1 MQKTLQSRINM
12 KEKAKIKVETRER
25 RDTKRHVKRG
35 RKEGE
40 TAAGS
45 DDSVERKQP
54 PRRRVVSAKTDE
66 VSAAKDGNKTGKTN
80 PKTVKDTRA
89 ATEPQ
94 REKEPVQRGRG
105 IPQQLRRRVR
115 KAAVSSSSMLQTEA
129 EGADPNAGLRRSKRI
144 ASRK

>member
-1 MQKTLQSRINM
+1 M
-12 KEKAKIKVETRER
+12 KEKAEIKVEIGER
-25 RDTKRHVKRG
+25 QDTKNHVKRG

-45 DDSVERKQP
+45 DDTVERKQP
-54 PRRRVVSAKTDE
+54 ARRRVASAKTDE
-66 VSAAKDGNKTGKTN
+66 LITAKDANKTGKTN

-89 ATEPQ
+89 TREPK

-105 IPQQLRRRVR
+105 SPQQPRRRVR
-115 KAAVSSSSMLQTEA
+115 KAPVRSSSMLQTEA
-129 EGADPNAGLRRSKRI
+129 ERADPNAGLRRSKRI

>member
-1 MQKTLQSRINM
+1 MEIG
-12 KEKAKIKVETRER
+12 ER
-25 RDTKRHVKRG
+25 RDTKNHVKRG
-35 RKEGE
+35 CKEGE

-54 PRRRVVSAKTDE
+54 SRRRVASGKTDKL
-66 VSAAKDGNKTGKTN
+66 SATKDANKTGKTN

-89 ATEPQ
+89 AREQQ
-94 REKEPVQRGRG
+94 REKEPVQQGRG
-105 IPQQLRRRVR
+105 TPQQPRRRVR
-115 KAAVSSSSMLQTEA
+115 KAPVSSSSMLQTEA

>member
-1 MQKTLQSRINM
+1 M
-12 KEKAKIKVETRER
+12 KEKAKIKVEIGER
-25 RDTKRHVKRG
+25 QDTKNHVKRG
-35 RKEGE
+35 RKGGGK
-40 TAAGS
+40 AAGS

-54 PRRRVVSAKTDE
+54 ARRRVAGAKTDE
-66 VSAAKDGNKTGKTN
+66 VSAAKDANKTGKTN
-80 PKTVKDTRA
+80 PNTVKDTRA

-105 IPQQLRRRVR
+105 TPQQPRRQVR
-115 KAAVSSSSMLQTEA
+115 KAAVSSSRMLQTEA